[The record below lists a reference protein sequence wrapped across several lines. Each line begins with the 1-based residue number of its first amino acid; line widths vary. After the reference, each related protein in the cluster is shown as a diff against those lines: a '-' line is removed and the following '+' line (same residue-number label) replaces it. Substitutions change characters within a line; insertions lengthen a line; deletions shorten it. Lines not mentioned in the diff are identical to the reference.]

1 MKQFGKIFFLLL
13 VVMGVTASQ
22 VQGARIKDICGIGG
36 VRSNQLVGYGLAV
49 GLMGTGDD
57 VKNGYTRETIANM
70 LTRQGVHMRD
80 RIIDV
85 KSKNTAAVMVTA
97 NLPPFAK
104 NGTRIDCTVSSMG
117 DATSLQGSTLIMTPL
132 RAPDGEIYAVCQ
144 GPILLGGFSAGG
156 ANASVVKNQTTVGI
170 VASGALV
177 EREVETDFANAKTF
191 ALNLYNPDFTT
202 VKQMANR
209 LNTLMGS
216 SISAYAKDSGT
227 VVIHVDDSYLAS
239 LTTIISEIEN
249 IDVPVSMSAVV
260 VLNEKT
266 GTVVMGEYVRISRV
280 AIAHGNLSITI
291 KENVN
296 VSQPLPFSPS
306 AHRAA
311 RPTIVDEKGGTVM
324 APGGQT
330 VVTKDTDVKVAEEKK
345 QLLMLPQAV
354 TIQEVVQALNA
365 IGVSPRDLITIL
377 QTIKAAGALQ
387 AELRII

>member
-1 MKQFGKIFFLLL
+1 MKNKCKIFFILTLLL
-13 VVMGVTASQ
+13 LITSPAA
-22 VQGARIKDICGIGG
+22 QGARIKDICGIGG

-70 LTRQGVHMRD
+70 LTRQGVHMRE
-80 RIIDV
+80 RIADL
-85 KSKNTAAVMVTA
+85 KSKNTAAVMVIA

-104 NGTRIDCTVSSMG
+104 NGARIDCTVSSMG
-117 DATSLQGSTLIMTPL
+117 DATSLQGATLIMTPL

-144 GPILLGGFSAGG
+144 GPILLGGFSASG
-156 ANASVVKNQTTVGI
+156 ANASVIKNQTNVGI
-170 VASGALV
+170 VANGALV
-177 EREVETDFANAKTF
+177 EKEVETDFANAKTF
-191 ALNLYNPDFTT
+191 TLNLYNPDFTT
-202 VKQMANR
+202 VRQMAGR
-209 LNTLMGS
+209 LNTLMGE

-227 VVIHVDDSYLAS
+227 VVVKVDDSYLPN
-239 LTTIISEIEN
+239 LTNIISDIEN
-249 IDVPVSMSAVV
+249 IDVPVAMSAVV

-266 GTVVMGEYVRISRV
+266 GTVVMGEYVRISTV

-291 KENVN
+291 KESIN
-296 VSQPLPFSPS
+296 VSQPLPFSP
-306 AHRAA
+306 APAA
-311 RPTIVDEKGGTVM
+311 TTPTVVHKKEGIVM

-330 VVTKDTDVKVAEEKK
+330 VVAKDTNVKVAEEKK
-345 QLLMLPQAV
+345 QLMMIPPAV
-354 TIQEVVQALNA
+354 TIQDVVQALNA

>member
-1 MKQFGKIFFLLL
+1 MSIILLAVLL
-13 VVMGVTASQ
+13 VVTSLEA
-22 VQGARIKDICGIGG
+22 QGARIKDICGIGG

-70 LTRQGVHMRD
+70 LSRQGVHMRD
-80 RIIDV
+80 RIADV

-104 NGTRIDCTVSSMG
+104 NGTRIDCTVSSLG

-144 GPILLGGFSAGG
+144 GPILLGGFAAAG

-170 VASGALV
+170 VANGALV
-177 EREVETDFANAKTF
+177 EREVATDFAKANTF
-191 ALNLYNPDFTT
+191 TLNLYNPDFTT
-202 VKQMANR
+202 VRQMASR
-209 LNTLMGS
+209 LNSLLGE
-216 SISAYAKDSGT
+216 SISAYAKDSAT
-227 VVIHVDDSYLAS
+227 VVIKVNDEYLPS
-239 LTTIISEIEN
+239 ITTIISEIEN
-249 IDVPVSMSAVV
+249 VDVPIAMSAVV

-266 GTVVMGEYVRISRV
+266 GTVVMGEYVRISTV

-296 VSQPLPFSPS
+296 VSQPLPFSPAGRS
-306 AHRAA
+306 ALPAV
-311 RPTIVDEKGGTVM
+311 VDQKAGTVM

-330 VVTKDTDVKVAEEKK
+330 VVTKDTNVKVAEEKK

-354 TIQEVVQALNA
+354 TIQDVVQALNA